1 VFVSFLLHNGDSA
14 QWLEEGGLLS
24 ETLCQRRWI
33 EWAQHLPR
41 FSGTMVVIEVSRV
54 SIDENLKSKKLR
66 VERLMKFQ
74 TRLGLKIAAC

>member
-54 SIDENLKSKKLR
+54 SIDEVTKISSQKNQKKL
-66 VERLMKFQ
+66 EIEEIPNL
-74 TRLGLKIAAC
+74 TGA